1 MKGGDKPT
9 VCDANVVLGYLP
21 SDVKL
26 GGAMNINRDAAVTAV
41 QTVADAM
48 AIDLMAAAE
57 GIIKIVNES
66 MLGALR
72 LVSVEQG
79 YDPRDFALVGFGG
92 AGPLHSN
99 ALGILSGSWPV
110 IVPPGPG
117 VLCAYG
123 DATTQIRD
131 EASQTYVARV
141 DGLTTEEFLEQ
152 LEMLRARAS
161 ESFEADGIPPD
172 QQEVRYQADIRYAG
186 QAFQLSLNVT
196 GDELKKKGL
205 AVLTDEFDRQHEQ
218 LFTFAHG
225 KDHEIVMIRAIVN
238 AKSSL
243 TADLKEVSDK
253 KTKLED
259 AKFHDTKFYYEKE
272 WHEAVIYDRGKL
284 GVGTVVP
291 GPAIVVEM
299 DSTTLVLPGHAATVD
314 EVGNLLINPAEVRSS
329 S

>member
-1 MKGGDKPT
+1 MD
-9 VCDANVVLGYLP
+9 
-21 SDVKL
+21 
-26 GGAMNINRDAAVTAV
+26 IE
-41 QTVADAM
+41 
-48 AIDLMAAAE
+48 LMTAAE

-92 AGPLHSN
+92 AGPLHAN
-99 ALGILSGSWPV
+99 ALGVLSGAWPV

-123 DATTQIRD
+123 DATTQIQD

-141 DGLTTEEFLEQ
+141 DQITANDLMTELET
-152 LEMLRARAS
+152 LRARAS
-161 ESFEADGIPPD
+161 KSFEADGIAAE
-172 QQEVRYQADIRYAG
+172 QQEATYQADIRYAG
-186 QAFQLSLNVT
+186 QAFQLSLSVT
-196 GDELKKKGL
+196 MDELQDKGL

-225 KDHEIVMIRAIVN
+225 KDHEIVMIRAIVK

-253 KTKLED
+253 KSRLED
-259 AKFHDTKFYYEKE
+259 ARFHDTKFYYEQE
-272 WHEAVIYDRGKL
+272 WHDAVIYDREKL
-284 GVGTVVP
+284 GVGTVIP

-299 DSTTLVLPGHAATVD
+299 DSTTLILPGHAATVD
-314 EVGNLLINPAEVRSS
+314 KVGNLLINPA
-329 S
+329 